1 MNKHS
6 TILEGRVIC
15 ENITET
21 HNHID
26 WFQIPPPTLLYIG
39 CLFAI
44 ICLTLPSS
52 HWQEKPSENLA
63 AHLPKKTAPVRDL
76 GIINYIHYTIYI
88 YVYNWVITNKD
99 FSRMLQNDRSFNI
112 LKLDNPADQAVQAV
126 QAAHAVQA
134 VQAV

>member
-1 MNKHS
+1 MPFRHY
-6 TILEGRVIC
+6 LF
-15 ENITET
+15 
-21 HNHID
+21 D
-26 WFQIPPPTLLYIG
+26 LTLLPLAG
-39 CLFAI
+39 K
-44 ICLTLPSS
+44 
-52 HWQEKPSENLA
+52 KPSENLA